1 MVPIWMNG
9 VMNMKLGRNLKSLMS
24 LVIALVLAVLVA
36 APGRALA
43 VTELV
48 YEPETNPVADNVTRL
63 DVNKLSSDSREPVVG
78 AHMQILDAS
87 TGEVVVDEN
96 GDKVEWY
103 SGREV
108 KEIAKVLNIETE
120 YILREV
126 EAPAGYATAPDT
138 RFILRSEDFNTVGE
152 ISNQHDD
159 VEFSVISG
167 AGPEQAFVINL
178 YDRLEVEEER
188 HVQREVKRKLPQ
200 TSDLFDPTVALIV
213 GAGGI
218 AAVVVG
224 IIVRRR
230 SN

>member
-1 MVPIWMNG
+1 MMLTENRWQ
-9 VMNMKLGRNLKSLMS
+9 GRRLALITAIMAA
-24 LVIALVLAVLVA
+24 LVAALVLPARAFAVQDLYYN
-36 APGRALA
+36 P
-43 VTELV
+43 
-48 YEPETNPVADNVTRL
+48 PESVNPVADNVTRL
-63 DVNKLSSDSREPVVG
+63 EMNKFEKGTDKALPG
-78 AHMQILDAS
+78 AKMVIIDEA
-87 TGEVVVDEN
+87 TGEVVHSWTTGEGAEVIEKKLNVDT
-96 GDKVEWY
+96 WY
-103 SGREV
+103 
-108 KEIAKVLNIETE
+108 IM
-120 YILREV
+120 REV

-200 TSDLFDPTVALIV
+200 TSDVFDPTIALIV

>member
-1 MVPIWMNG
+1 MMLTENRWQ
-9 VMNMKLGRNLKSLMS
+9 GRRLALITAIMAA
-24 LVIALVLAVLVA
+24 LVAALVLPARAFAVQDLYYN
-36 APGRALA
+36 P
-43 VTELV
+43 
-48 YEPETNPVADNVTRL
+48 PESVNPVADNVTRL
-63 DVNKLSSDSREPVVG
+63 EMNKFEKGTDKALPG
-78 AHMQILDAS
+78 AKMVIIDEA
-87 TGEVVVDEN
+87 TGEVVHSWTTGEGAEVIEKKLNVDT
-96 GDKVEWY
+96 WY
-103 SGREV
+103 
-108 KEIAKVLNIETE
+108 IM
-120 YILREV
+120 REV

-138 RFILRSEDFNTVGE
+138 RFILSSEDFNTVGE

-200 TSDLFDPTVALIV
+200 TSDVFDPTIALIV

>member
-1 MVPIWMNG
+1 MMLTENRWQ
-9 VMNMKLGRNLKSLMS
+9 GRRLALITAIMAA
-24 LVIALVLAVLVA
+24 LVAALVLPARAFAVQDLYYN
-36 APGRALA
+36 P
-43 VTELV
+43 
-48 YEPETNPVADNVTRL
+48 PESVNPVADNVTRL
-63 DVNKLSSDSREPVVG
+63 EMNKFEKGTDKALPG
-78 AHMQILDAS
+78 AKMVIIDEV
-87 TGEVVVDEN
+87 TGEVVHSWTTGEGAEVIEKKLNVDT
-96 GDKVEWY
+96 WY
-103 SGREV
+103 
-108 KEIAKVLNIETE
+108 IM
-120 YILREV
+120 REV

-200 TSDLFDPTVALIV
+200 TSDLFDPTIALIV

>member
-1 MVPIWMNG
+1 MMLTENRWQ
-9 VMNMKLGRNLKSLMS
+9 GRRLA
-24 LVIALVLAVLVA
+24 LVTAIMAALVAALVLPARAFAVQDLYYN
-36 APGRALA
+36 P
-43 VTELV
+43 
-48 YEPETNPVADNVTRL
+48 PESVNPVADNVTRL
-63 DVNKLSSDSREPVVG
+63 EMNKFEKGTDKALPG
-78 AHMQILDAS
+78 AKMVIIDEA
-87 TGEVVVDEN
+87 TGEVVHSWTTGEGAEVIEKKLNVDT
-96 GDKVEWY
+96 WY
-103 SGREV
+103 
-108 KEIAKVLNIETE
+108 IM
-120 YILREV
+120 REV

>member
-36 APGRALA
+36 APGQALA

-63 DVNKLSSDSREPVVG
+63 DVNKLETGSRDAVVG
-78 AHMQILDAS
+78 AKMQIIDEETGAVVAEWTTDGRQHELSKILDI
-87 TGEVVVDEN
+87 E
-96 GDKVEWY
+96 KV
-103 SGREV
+103 
-108 KEIAKVLNIETE
+108 

-126 EAPAGYATAPDT
+126 SAPEGYEVAPDT
-138 RFILRSEDFNTVGE
+138 RFILHSEEFNTRGE
-152 ISNQHDD
+152 ILNEHDN
-159 VEFSVISG
+159 VEFSAVTGSG
-167 AGPEQAFVINL
+167 QEQAFVINL
-178 YDRLEVEEER
+178 YDDAMMVQEKEN
-188 HVQREVKRKLPQ
+188 HVKREVKRKLPQ

-213 GAGGI
+213 GAGGL
-218 AAVVVG
+218 AVVAAG
-224 IIVRRR
+224 IIMRRR

>member
-1 MVPIWMNG
+1 MMLTENRWQ
-9 VMNMKLGRNLKSLMS
+9 GRRLALITAIMAAI
-24 LVIALVLAVLVA
+24 VAALVLPARAFAVQDLYYN
-36 APGRALA
+36 P
-43 VTELV
+43 
-48 YEPETNPVADNVTRL
+48 PESVNPVADNVTRL
-63 DVNKLSSDSREPVVG
+63 EMNKFEKGTDKALPG
-78 AHMQILDAS
+78 AKMVIIDEA
-87 TGEVVVDEN
+87 TGEVVHSWTTGEGAEVIEKKLNVDT
-96 GDKVEWY
+96 WY
-103 SGREV
+103 
-108 KEIAKVLNIETE
+108 IM
-120 YILREV
+120 REV

-200 TSDLFDPTVALIV
+200 TSDLFDPTIALIV

>member
-1 MVPIWMNG
+1 MMLTENRWQ
-9 VMNMKLGRNLKSLMS
+9 GRRLALITAIMAA
-24 LVIALVLAVLVA
+24 LVVALVLPARAFAVQDLYYN
-36 APGRALA
+36 P
-43 VTELV
+43 
-48 YEPETNPVADNVTRL
+48 PESVNPVADNVTRL
-63 DVNKLSSDSREPVVG
+63 EMNKFEKGTDKALPG
-78 AHMQILDAS
+78 AKMVIIDEA
-87 TGEVVVDEN
+87 TGEVVHSWTTGEGAEVIEKKLNVDT
-96 GDKVEWY
+96 WY
-103 SGREV
+103 
-108 KEIAKVLNIETE
+108 IM
-120 YILREV
+120 REV

-188 HVQREVKRKLPQ
+188 HVKREVKRRLPQ
-200 TSDLFDPTVALIV
+200 TSDVFDPTIALIV